1 MAKQHKLPDNQ
12 ITVYQTSDGK
22 VNIEVLYSDENIWLS
37 QKRMA
42 ELFDCTPDNI
52 SLHLK
57 NIYQEREL
65 EELSTTEDFSVVQ
78 NEGSRQVTRKMK
90 CYSLEA
96 IIAVG
101 YRVNSAR
108 GTQFRQW
115 AISILQ
121 QYIHK
126 GFAIDSD
133 RFKYGS
139 RFSSRYFDE
148 LLEEIRDIRSSERM
162 MYQKIT
168 DIYATSIDYSPV
180 AETTKQFFATVQNK
194 LHFAITGKTAAEI
207 VAERADCTKP
217 NMGLTSWRKSPQGKI
232 YQSDIMIAK
241 NYLNKEELGF
251 LNRIITMYLD
261 YAEMQ
266 AVRNRAM
273 YMKDWAEKLNAFLKF
288 SEYEILTHNGTI
300 SHEVAVTLAQ
310 KEYETFQKI
319 QDKNYL
325 SDFDKQVIK
334 ITRGMHSK

>member
-1 MAKQHKLPDNQ
+1 MSKKQKLPDNQ
-12 ITVYQTSDGK
+12 ITVYQTPDGK
-22 VNIEVLYSDENIWLS
+22 VNIEVLYSGQNIWLS

-101 YRVNSAR
+101 YRVNSAS

-148 LLEEIRDIRSSERM
+148 LLEEIRDIRSS
-162 MYQKIT
+162 
-168 DIYATSIDYSPV
+168 V
-180 AETTKQFFATVQNK
+180 
-194 LHFAITGKTAAEI
+194 
-207 VAERADCTKP
+207 
-217 NMGLTSWRKSPQGKI
+217 LT
-232 YQSDIMIAK
+232 
-241 NYLNKEELGF
+241 LN
-251 LNRIITMYLD
+251 
-261 YAEMQ
+261 
-266 AVRNRAM
+266 
-273 YMKDWAEKLNAFLKF
+273 
-288 SEYEILTHNGTI
+288 
-300 SHEVAVTLAQ
+300 
-310 KEYETFQKI
+310 
-319 QDKNYL
+319 
-325 SDFDKQVIK
+325 
-334 ITRGMHSK
+334 